1 MPMSIIAALNHN
13 RVFQS
18 QDSKAQNSIEKHA
31 EFASLMEKTINAK
44 PEVTDPDLIM
54 PISLNRN
61 YDEISDQARDY
72 YQFALEVAT
81 ERVDPELE
89 DDRLKEIQ
97 LYQET
102 MIEIMDMPIEVEIE
116 QHEIN
121 EALLFGSLGIDFL
134 QYKEMGVR
142 IDMLNLMEQD
152 INSSQTLLTSDKEK
166 LKSVLNERR
175 EALELQR
182 EEMLAGTY
190 LEQNTDHKGEIKKR
204 FDSID
209 FKP

>member
-1 MPMSIIAALNHN
+1 MSIISVINQN
-13 RVFQS
+13 RAFQS
-18 QDSKAQNSIEKHA
+18 QHNAINKSIEKHA
-31 EFASLMEKTINAK
+31 EFASLLNKTINSK
-44 PEVTDPDLIM
+44 PEVTDPALIM
-54 PISLNRN
+54 PVSLNRN
-61 YDEISDQARDY
+61 YDEISDQAREY
-72 YQFALEVAT
+72 YQLALEIAK

-89 DDRLKEIQ
+89 DERLREIQ
-97 LYQET
+97 LYKET
-102 MIEIMDMPIEVEIE
+102 TIEIMDMPIEVEIE

-134 QYKEMGVR
+134 KYKEMGVR

-152 INSSQTLLTSDKEK
+152 INSSQTLLSSDKEK

-175 EALELQR
+175 QVLERQR

-190 LEQNTDHKGEIKKR
+190 LEQNTDHKDAIQKR
-204 FDSID
+204 FDTID

>member
-1 MPMSIIAALNHN
+1 MSIISVINQN
-13 RVFQS
+13 RTFQS
-18 QDSKAQNSIEKHA
+18 QHSVMNKSIEKHA
-31 EFASLMEKTINAK
+31 EFASLLNKTINAK

-54 PISLNRN
+54 SISLNRN
-61 YDEISDQARDY
+61 YDEISDQAHEY
-72 YQFALEVAT
+72 YQFALEIAK
-81 ERVDPELE
+81 ERIDPELE
-89 DDRLKEIQ
+89 DERLREIQ
-97 LYQET
+97 WYKEAT
-102 MIEIMDMPIEVEIE
+102 IEIMDMPIEVEIE
-116 QHEIN
+116 QDEIN

-134 QYKEMGVR
+134 TYKEMGVR

-175 EALELQR
+175 EVLELQR

-190 LEQNTDHKGEIKKR
+190 LEQNTDHKGAIKKR
-204 FDSID
+204 FDTID